1 MNANFSDKFLYV
13 HQFSTPNIFKSDK
26 IYQFLLDFSK
36 SFDYQ
41 IINSLDNLQIQTST
55 KPILFLVTS
64 IADLET
70 LERIKCRSTVKI
82 IAYFLTH
89 EEFNIVKSKEFRAA
103 LKSRGFQYICPDRAI
118 NNNRLD
124 LIYPSCMKICDTV
137 IFKTT
142 RNKFSVTYLGDDIE
156 EYLQLDP
163 STELSLMVRMGW
175 YLREMNLNNSD
186 SMAGGI
192 AVRFESGFLVTAS
205 ATDKYRIITPERICY
220 VEEYDPQS
228 NRIRVIGKHPPS
240 SETALFHSI
249 FNIFPDTNVILH
261 FHYKPISYGTQFD
274 RYRTSNYTPY
284 GTWEEAEIVTAKL
297 QETRDFAIANS
308 HGEFVI
314 GTNFDAIKNTID
326 RIVNLL

>member
-89 EEFNIVKSKEFRAA
+89 EEFNIIKSKEFRAA

-137 IFKTT
+137 TFKTT

-163 STELSLMVRMGW
+163 SIEFSLMVRMGW

-192 AVRFESGFLVTAS
+192 AVRFGSGFLVTAS

-228 NRIRVIGKHPPS
+228 NRIRVIEKHPPS

-314 GTNFDAIKNTID
+314 GTNFDAIKNIID